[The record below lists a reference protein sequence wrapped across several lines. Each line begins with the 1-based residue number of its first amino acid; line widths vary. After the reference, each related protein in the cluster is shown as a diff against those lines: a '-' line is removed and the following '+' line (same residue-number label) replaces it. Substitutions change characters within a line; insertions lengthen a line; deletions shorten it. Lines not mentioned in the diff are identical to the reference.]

1 MSVIAEKQRLAKPF
15 LKWAGGKHQILK
27 HLLQLLPHDVRD
39 RTYREP
45 FLGAGSL
52 FFALNP
58 SNAFISDAN
67 ENLIMA
73 YEYVRDC
80 PDLVYEYLRGHR
92 KNDSEEYYYQ
102 TRDVYNRNRN
112 RPSAAQAARFIYLN
126 KTCYNGIF
134 RVNQKGLFNVPHGR
148 YEAASLPSRQQL
160 RQVSELLQG
169 KKISVASFKDA
180 LEGAQKGDFIYLD
193 PPYPPLNGTSC
204 FNHYTRD
211 KFTEKDQEELAAT
224 VKRLDEAGCLLM
236 VSNGN
241 SEKILDLYKSFNV
254 YTLQVR
260 RFITCKSKRHKV
272 RELVITNYE
281 VS

>member
-1 MSVIAEKQRLAKPF
+1 MAKTRVTPKKVKPF
-15 LKWAGGKHQILK
+15 LKWAGGKRQILK
-27 HLLQLLPHDVRD
+27 DLLEYLPCDVKD

-58 SNAFISDAN
+58 KSAFLSDAN
-67 ENLIMA
+67 GHLMMT
-73 YEYVRDC
+73 YQYVRDD
-80 PDLVYEYLRGHR
+80 PDLVSDYLREHAR
-92 KNDSEEYYYQ
+92 NDSEEYFY
-102 TRDVYNRNRN
+102 RIRRIYNKS

-134 RVNQKGLFNVPHGR
+134 RVNSKGLFNVPYGR
-148 YEAASLPSRQQL
+148 HETASLPSREHL
-160 RQVSELLQG
+160 REVSEILRG
-169 KKISVASFKDA
+169 KRVFVASFEDA
-180 LEGAQKGDFIYLD
+180 LQGAKKGDFIYLD

-204 FNHYTRD
+204 FNHYTPD
-211 KFTEKDQEELAAT
+211 KFTEKDQENLAAT
-224 VKRLDEAGCLLM
+224 VKALDRAGCLLM

-241 SEKILDLYKSFNV
+241 SDKILELYNGFNV
-254 YTLQVR
+254 HTLQVT
-260 RFITCKSKRHKV
+260 RFITCKKTRPKV

>member
-1 MSVIAEKQRLAKPF
+1 M
-15 LKWAGGKHQILK
+15 
-27 HLLQLLPHDVRD
+27 LPPDVRD

-112 RPSAAQAARFIYLN
+112 RPSAAQTARFIYLN

-148 YEAASLPSRQQL
+148 YEFASLPSLNHL
-160 RQVSELLQG
+160 RKVSELLQG

-224 VKRLDEAGCLLM
+224 VKRLDKAGCLLM

-241 SEKILDLYKSFNV
+241 SEKILELYNSFNV

-272 RELVITNYE
+272 RELVITNY
-281 VS
+281 